1 MFRKNKKGEEKM
13 NKLSKLLVMTMLILA
28 IIAVSIN
35 VNAATNADLVY
46 ALEEGPSEVNGI
58 KVPLSAA
65 DRQTLIKYLE
75 ENPLTDEVATQI
87 GRNLNYI
94 YVLVEESGAT
104 SIEGIDSDTLEDII
118 ILARHAGDLAGLD
131 VTIDTNAKTF
141 SIKTANGTSLI
152 SKSYVTSENPSA
164 PTSETKSNGS
174 TTTLLYTGANYA
186 VFALPVLAIVAVAI
200 VAKKR
205 A

>member
-1 MFRKNKKGEEKM
+1 M
-13 NKLSKLLVMTMLILA
+13 NKLSKLLVMAMLILA
-28 IIAVSIN
+28 IVAVSIN
-35 VNAATNADLVY
+35 VNAATNADLIY

-58 KVPLSAA
+58 KVPLSTA

-94 YVLVEESGAT
+94 YTLVEESGAT
-104 SIEGIDSDTLEDII
+104 SIESIDSVILEDIVA
-118 ILARHAGDLAGLD
+118 LAQQAGELAGLN

-141 SIKTANGTSLI
+141 RIKAVDGTSLI
-152 SKSYVTSENPSA
+152 AKSYVTSQNPSA
-164 PTSETKSNGS
+164 PTLETKSNG

>member
-1 MFRKNKKGEEKM
+1 M

-28 IIAVSIN
+28 IVAVSIN
-35 VNAATNADLVY
+35 VNAATNADLIY

-65 DRQTLIKYLE
+65 DRQTLINYLE
-75 ENPLTDEVATQI
+75 KNPLNDERATQI

-94 YVLVEESGAT
+94 YILVEESGAS
-104 SIEGIDSDTLEDII
+104 SIEDIDSVILEDIVA
-118 ILARHAGDLAGLD
+118 LAQQAGELAGLN
-131 VTIDTNAKTF
+131 VSIDTKAKTF
-141 SIKTANGTSLI
+141 SIKTVDGTSLI

-200 VAKKR
+200 IAKKR

>member
-1 MFRKNKKGEEKM
+1 M

-164 PTSETKSNGS
+164 PTSETKSNG

>member
-1 MFRKNKKGEEKM
+1 MFRKNKKGEERM

-164 PTSETKSNGS
+164 PTSETKSNG

>member
-164 PTSETKSNGS
+164 PTSETESNG